1 MARLRKFVCYRR
13 VERANTR
20 ISKYKKHAFVKGSPP
35 SKLSKFEMGDKT
47 GKYDVILHLV
57 PEMDLQIRHN
67 ALESARMSSNR
78 VLETALGKNYFYQ
91 IKVYPFHVLRENPLA
106 SGAGADRFSTG
117 MSHAFGKPI
126 GVAAQIKKGQ
136 PIFELRV
143 NKKDIKLAKGALQR
157 AAYKLPCKCR
167 IC

>member
-13 VERANTR
+13 IERANTR

-47 GKYDVILHLV
+47 GKYDVTLYLV

-67 ALESARMSSNR
+67 VLES
-78 VLETALGKNYFYQ
+78 ALGKNYFYQ

-143 NKKDIKLAKGALQR
+143 NKKDIRLAKGALQR

-167 IC
+167 IR